1 MLLSR
6 RWHQASAARGSRAPV
21 VSFTAA
27 ALTKTLVA
35 DPPPLPPMKGVAF
48 GTLFTPHMV
57 IIDFNDGR
65 WGAPAIVPFANFSLP
80 PQTSCL
86 HYATQ
91 CFEGM
96 KVYAD
101 IADITRAA
109 RGEKLEKQS
118 LRLFRPDRNV
128 ARLRHSMRSL
138 CFPDFDEAEMLKVIM
153 EFVRTEKD
161 YVPKEHGYSLYLR
174 PAAIGTADSLG
185 ATPSRSVHLFVIASP
200 VGPYYL
206 PPEDQSGAMAI
217 KPVTLLAEDKRKRAW
232 PGGTGGSKLG
242 ANYAG
247 PLLVQE
253 EAQALGYNQV
263 LWLGSKDEVQEAG
276 FMNFCTLWK
285 TKEGKT
291 ELVTAP
297 LDGTI
302 LPGVTRDSILALA
315 RSWGEFEVS
324 ERPYYMSELAEALQE
339 GRVMECFGCG
349 TAAIVSS
356 VSMIAYRGK
365 EYSVPLSEPSYAR
378 RFLNEIMDIQYG
390 KTPSPWSVKVEA

>member
-6 RWHQASAARGSRAPV
+6 PWRRASAAHGSMAPV

-57 IIDFNDGR
+57 IIDFKDGR

-101 IADITRAA
+101 IADIARAA
-109 RGEKLEKQS
+109 RGERLEKQS

-138 CFPDFDEAEMLKVIM
+138 CFPDFDEAEMLKVIT

-161 YVPKEHGYSLYLR
+161 YVPKEYGYSLYLR

-185 ATPSRSVHLFVIASP
+185 ATPSRSVRLFVIASP

-206 PPEDQSGAMAI
+206 PPEGQSGAVVI
-217 KPVTLLAEDKRKRAW
+217 KPVTLLAEEKRKRAW

-263 LWLGSKDEVQEAG
+263 LWLGSKDEVQEVG
-276 FMNFCTLWK
+276 SMNFFTLWK

-297 LDGTI
+297 LDGTV
-302 LPGVTRDSILALA
+302 LPGVTRDSVLALA

-324 ERPYYMSELAEALQE
+324 ERPYYMSELVEALGE

-349 TAAIVSS
+349 TAAVVSS
-356 VSMIAYRGK
+356 VEMIAYCGK
-365 EYSVPLSEPSYAR
+365 EYSVPLSEPSYAHR
-378 RFLNEIMDIQYG
+378 LLNEIMDIQYG